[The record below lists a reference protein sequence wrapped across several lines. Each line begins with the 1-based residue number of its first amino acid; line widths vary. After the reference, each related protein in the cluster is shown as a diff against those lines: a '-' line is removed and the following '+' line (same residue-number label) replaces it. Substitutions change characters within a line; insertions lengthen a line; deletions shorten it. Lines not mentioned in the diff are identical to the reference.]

1 MRTVKVNDLTY
12 SGLLT
17 DRNYARFSP
26 ILAGSKRFV
35 LTWRVAENLLG
46 ITDHHRT
53 LHVGKTSSAYTEE
66 ELSYYVNLL
75 NLKAVEGFLG
85 S

>member
-1 MRTVKVNDLTY
+1 MRAVKVDDLTH
-12 SGLLT
+12 SGLLAAIHHS
-17 DRNYARFSP
+17 RISP

-35 LTWRVAENLLG
+35 LTWRVAENVLG

-53 LHVGKTSSAYTEE
+53 LHVCGTSSMYTGE

>member
-1 MRTVKVNDLTY
+1 MRTVKVDDLTH
-12 SGLLT
+12 SGLLAAIHHS
-17 DRNYARFSP
+17 RISP

-35 LTWRVAENLLG
+35 LTWRVAENVLD
-46 ITDHHRT
+46 ITDHHRL
-53 LHVGKTSSAYTEE
+53 LHTGKTSSMYTGE